1 MAPQSMVLPESV
13 LLHEPIRVP
22 LSYTLAVN
30 TTSSSPAQPT
40 SNLMDVPLHGSPS
53 VSSHLHDWAPDT
65 AIVSRQLAFQ
75 E

>member
-1 MAPQSMVLPESV
+1 MAPQSSVLPESV
-13 LLHEPIRVP
+13 RVQVPIRVP
-22 LSYTLAVN
+22 LSYTLAVS
-30 TTSSSPAQPT
+30 TTWLSPAQAT
-40 SNLMDVPLHGSPS
+40 SNRMDVPLHGSPT